1 MNIVSHLEPY
11 APLVLRVGL
20 AFVFMWF
27 GWSGVSN
34 PTIWT
39 GLVPAWTAAIAAPES
54 LVQAHGAFELI
65 FGLLLFAGIGTR
77 IVKSHSYHSPPLLGT
92 DYGARHCHRHSP
104 SLGSADA
111 TINRTVARFLVIN
124 ASKEKNPDFR
134 CRDFMKEREYRLLRK
149 EVLHPLVGNSERLLW
164 RITHILMWM
173 IQDVHDI

>member
-1 MNIVSHLEPY
+1 MNIASHLEPY

-54 LVQAHGAFELI
+54 LVQAHGIFELV

-77 IVKSHSYHSPPLLGT
+77 IVATLLLINLIHTITLLSWGPIMT
-92 DYGARHCHRHSP
+92 RDIAI
-104 SLGSADA
+104 A
-111 TINRTVARFLVIN
+111 TTLLSVALTPQ
-124 ASKEKNPDFR
+124 ST
-134 CRDFMKEREYRLLRK
+134 
-149 EVLHPLVGNSERLLW
+149 GQS
-164 RITHILMWM
+164 
-173 IQDVHDI
+173 QDSW